1 MWFVRITLSALLVC
15 ACLAGFTTALPADEL
30 LAPDRPIE
38 EIVDHYIDAGL
49 TAAGVSAAP
58 AADDA
63 NFIRRVTLDLAGRIP
78 VTSEVQSFLQSAEPD
93 KKARLVDRL
102 LTSPDFGYHHRN
114 DLDVMVRYSPLI
126 EVTLDGLA
134 A

>member
-1 MWFVRITLSALLVC
+1 MRLVRITLPVALL
-15 ACLAGFTTALPADEL
+15 AAGVSCFSTSLPADEL

-38 EIVDHYIDAGL
+38 EVVDHHIDAGL

-78 VTSEVQSFLQSAEPD
+78 ATSEVQSFLQSTQPD
-93 KKARLVDRL
+93 KKSRLVDRL

-114 DLDVMVRYSPLI
+114 
-126 EVTLDGLA
+126 E
-134 A
+134 